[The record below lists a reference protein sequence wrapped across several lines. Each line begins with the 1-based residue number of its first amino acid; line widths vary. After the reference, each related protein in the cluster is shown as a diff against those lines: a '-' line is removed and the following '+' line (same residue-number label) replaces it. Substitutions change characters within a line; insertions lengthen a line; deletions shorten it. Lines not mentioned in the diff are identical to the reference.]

1 MRLFLSAGTVRRV
14 RIMLLRATH
23 LPFVAM
29 IWAYEHS
36 RRHLHRPTGTSLPP
50 LSASHPQRT
59 HGGDRSRSRCQDS
72 PFSSVRAARR
82 ADPKSGRMS
91 IPHDI
96 PREPRMAYT
105 NEAQLTRILNTMD
118 QLRVQV
124 ERLNPEPLR

>member
-1 MRLFLSAGTVRRV
+1 
-14 RIMLLRATH
+14 
-23 LPFVAM
+23 
-29 IWAYEHS
+29 
-36 RRHLHRPTGTSLPP
+36 
-50 LSASHPQRT
+50 
-59 HGGDRSRSRCQDS
+59 
-72 PFSSVRAARR
+72 
-82 ADPKSGRMS
+82 MS